1 MNVLK
6 FMKNFPLFV
15 SVKAILMAETARR
28 YSLSAIAGFI
38 GLLLSPVAR
47 ADDDIAGMVNN
58 VLNGVYSLKESIVKA
73 CLVLGMGF
81 IAVGIV
87 CMSAK
92 KNNPQIKA
100 THIIILFVVGA
111 GLIALEQIA
120 NRSQKQMGL
129 NPVSVG

>member
-1 MNVLK
+1 MSVIKFLK
-6 FMKNFPLFV
+6 SLPLFV
-15 SVKAILMAETARR
+15 SVKAILLAETVRR
-28 YSLSAIAGFI
+28 YTFSAVAGFI
-38 GLLLSPVAR
+38 GLVLSPVAR
-47 ADDDIAGMVNN
+47 ADDDIAGMVSNL
-58 VLNGVYSLKESIVKA
+58 LNGVYSLKEPIVKA
-73 CLVLGMGF
+73 SLVLGIGF

-120 NRSQKQMGL
+120 SRSQKQMGL

>member
-1 MNVLK
+1 MNILK
-6 FMKNFPLFV
+6 FMKNFPLFIY
-15 SVKAILMAETARR
+15 VKAILMTEKARR

-38 GLLLSPVAR
+38 GLLLSPVAK
-47 ADDDIAGMVNN
+47 ADDDITGMINN
-58 VLNGVYSLKESIVKA
+58 VLNGVYSLKEPIVKA
-73 CLVLGMGF
+73 CLVIGMGF
-81 IAVGIV
+81 IATGIV

-129 NPVSVG
+129 NPVSIG